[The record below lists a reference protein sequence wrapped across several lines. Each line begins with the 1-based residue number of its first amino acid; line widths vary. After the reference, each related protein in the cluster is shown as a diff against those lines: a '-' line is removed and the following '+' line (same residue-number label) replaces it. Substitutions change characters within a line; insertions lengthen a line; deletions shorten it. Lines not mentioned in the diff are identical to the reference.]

1 LTYILPFDIK
11 KTSKGSFFMLTIKD
25 RRGDI
30 IETLWDVVDYLGC
43 GPIDPELL
51 EARVRALISAL
62 VED

>member
-1 LTYILPFDIK
+1 
-11 KTSKGSFFMLTIKD
+11 MLTIED